1 MKAKIICILV
11 MTLLITT
18 ALPTVGKIT
27 NSNGSIETGQETTP
41 FDPNLLKPTQ
51 SLRGY
56 NIALINDDGYA
67 PDVKTQLELWGATV
81 DIINIPDITVALLS
95 GYHVVWIPAESA
107 KLIDDGGKDD
117 EIRDYVFAGG
127 GLIFT
132 QPNVVGVYIPKCLPY
147 TWEITD
153 HWYGYPCAATIVDPT
168 HELTQGLTI
177 DDMPDSYDESG
188 NIASEYTILALS
200 DDGEPGFACAE
211 YGTGKIIVTMDAAL
225 IGSMDVCGDSPSL
238 SEDMVMRMLDWAK
251 KAKSV
256 EVTREITINSLIL
269 NFLQCHPNLFSLL
282 QKLLQFGL

>member
-1 MKAKIICILV
+1 

-117 EIRDYVFAGG
+117 EIRDYIFAGG

-168 HELTQGLTI
+168 HELTQGLGSTYVLVLLIRFLHAHFVYLRAPFVRSIHQCVRQQQISGCHRCLLKTI
-177 DDMPDSYDESG
+177 S
-188 NIASEYTILALS
+188 
-200 DDGEPGFACAE
+200 
-211 YGTGKIIVTMDAAL
+211 
-225 IGSMDVCGDSPSL
+225 SP
-238 SEDMVMRMLDWAK
+238 RP
-251 KAKSV
+251 
-256 EVTREITINSLIL
+256 L
-269 NFLQCHPNLFSLL
+269 NPHT
-282 QKLLQFGL
+282 